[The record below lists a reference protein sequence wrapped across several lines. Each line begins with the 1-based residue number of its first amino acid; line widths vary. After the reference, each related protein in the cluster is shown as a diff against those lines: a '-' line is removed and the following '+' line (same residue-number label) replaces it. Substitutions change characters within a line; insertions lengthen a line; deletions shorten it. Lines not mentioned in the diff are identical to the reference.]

1 MTWELNCSRSNCC
14 KPCFAQTESVHIPS
28 KHMDYTSRQQPP
40 STTTPPHSRMGELDF
55 LKCVFILLM
64 ITFHLVYIGDTHPW
78 AKQVVYTFH
87 MPGFL
92 IISGYLTNTAKPL
105 GAFLRSLLWIA
116 VPYAVM
122 ESGYVV
128 MASLLPI
135 REHIDQLT
143 PMVFLDHLVL
153 HPLGPYWY
161 LHTLVLCQA
170 VVYSVAHLPRL
181 SPTTRMLLAGLLFY
195 GLAAGCHV
203 VSLPCALYF
212 LGGAVVRQGGL
223 RFTDF
228 FKASPLALVVFV
240 VLVAYGANLDK
251 ATAGGVLIVYSVISF
266 CLWTYRILPHAVL
279 RPLLFIGR
287 NTLPLFLFSPM
298 FTIVC
303 KGFLP
308 YVLFDPS
315 GSVYLALSLP
325 LCVVCSL
332 VVAHLL
338 ELTRLA
344 PLMFGKAKIIT

>member
-1 MTWELNCSRSNCC
+1 
-14 KPCFAQTESVHIPS
+14 
-28 KHMDYTSRQQPP
+28 MDYTSRQQPP
-40 STTTPPHSRMGELDF
+40 STTTPPRSRMGELDF

-92 IISGYLTNTAKPL
+92 IISGYLTNTSKQPK
-105 GAFLRSLLWIA
+105 AFLRSLLWIA

-122 ESGYVV
+122 ESGYIV

-143 PMVFLDHLVL
+143 PMVFFDHLVL
-153 HPLGPYWY
+153 NPLGPYWY
-161 LHTLVLCQA
+161 LHTLVLCQFVIYGIMNLPQLRLVTR
-170 VVYSVAHLPRL
+170 VV
-181 SPTTRMLLAGLLFY
+181 LAGLILYNFACHCH
-195 GLAAGCHV
+195 LA
-203 VSLPCALYF
+203 SLSCTLYF
-212 LGGAVVRQGGL
+212 LGGAVVRQSGL

-228 FKASPLALVVFV
+228 FKASPLALAVFA

-266 CLWTYRILPHAVL
+266 CLWAYGILPHAVL

-308 YVLFDPS
+308 YVPFDPS
-315 GSVYLALSLP
+315 GTVYLALSLP
-325 LCVVCSL
+325 LCIAGSL
-332 VVAHLL
+332 AVARLL

-344 PLMFGKAKIIT
+344 PLLFGKPKIIA